1 MDDRPRNSDETMEDK
16 SPFNLNDAIRQWR
29 GALGQSGA
37 LGTDDL
43 AELER
48 HLLDSMAELPQ
59 GRLTE
64 EESFLIA
71 SRRLGADDMLTGEF
85 TKLNPA
91 RIWEPR
97 LCWILFGILLYPFLS
112 DLNGLS
118 LLAIKSVSKFN
129 INGHILGLI
138 ALATEWG
145 VAIAIMMLFFWIMR
159 QKREFCR
166 HWAARLL
173 ARPITGTICVVVLL
187 IAVKIVLASPQA
199 FFGVGLNLPPA
210 SQARVVT
217 AITWQSFGPT
227 SMQLILIPVV
237 LVYLSRRKLRI
248 HSLG

>member
-1 MDDRPRNSDETMEDK
+1 MEDK
-16 SPFNLNDAIRQWR
+16 SPFDLNDAIRQWR

-37 LGTDDL
+37 LGTDDID
-43 AELER
+43 ELEH
-48 HLLDSMAELPQ
+48 HLLDSMAQL
-59 GRLTE
+59 RLHQLSD

-71 SRRLGADDMLTGEF
+71 SRRLGTDNVLTGEF
-85 TKLNPA
+85 TKLNPT

-97 LCWILFGILLYPFLS
+97 LCWMLFGILFYPFMRDLESLS
-112 DLNGLS
+112 I
-118 LLAIKSVSKFN
+118 LATKSVSKFN
-129 INGHILGLI
+129 INGHMLGLF

-145 VAIAIMMLFFWIMR
+145 VAIAIAMLFFWIMR

-173 ARPITGTICVVVLL
+173 ARPIVSTICVVALL
-187 IAVKIVLASPQA
+187 IAVKVVLVSPQA
-199 FFGVGLNLPPA
+199 FYGVGLNLPPA
-210 SQARVVT
+210 SQARFVT

-227 SMQLILIPVV
+227 NMQLILIPIV